1 MNPLNKPNSR
11 ILAILILL
19 VVGSTAFP
27 GLTGCGR
34 GSDVWRDTLYAIA
47 DSSPGLDAEAKREV
61 ARFEKALRSKAE
73 RKNIAR
79 SMRHFKDA
87 FRRVRWSYVEPVDEG
102 ALIDVAIEGLE
113 RVEEDVSQVVAPDEY
128 VDRALHR
135 MVASLDPHSGYLDA
149 EEYRDIDI
157 ATKGEF
163 GGIGVRAGM
172 DADSGAI
179 RVISPIEDTPADRAG
194 IKAGDLIVKIDGLP
208 IKGMDLAKA
217 VRLMRGAPGADIL
230 LTVERDGLRPFDV
243 SITRAVIR
251 IKSVRWRFEEGVGY
265 LRVSSFNRKVSDG
278 IRQALKDLRSKHGS
292 ALTGLVLDLR
302 NNPGGLLDQ
311 ALSLSDAF
319 LDDGVI
325 VSVRGRRERDNRA
338 YKAEDGDISGG
349 LPMVVLING
358 GSASASE
365 IVASAL
371 KENGRALIMGRQSF
385 GKGSVQTIAPLAR
398 SGALR
403 LTTALYY
410 GPNGHTIQAR
420 GVLPDIVIQEA
431 KTPVSTKNAGRPTLA
446 EEAVPRRREADLPDA
461 FPAEQE
467 WAKAARATLWETQ
480 CPTTRKEKDH
490 MLGCAHLYLR
500 MGSVANFLDRVGVL
514 AAM

>member
-1 MNPLNKPNSR
+1 MNPLNKPTSR
-11 ILAILILL
+11 ILAILVLL

-243 SITRAVIR
+243 SITRRHPYQI
-251 IKSVRWRFEEGVGY
+251 
-265 LRVSSFNRKVSDG
+265 
-278 IRQALKDLRSKHGS
+278 
-292 ALTGLVLDLR
+292 
-302 NNPGGLLDQ
+302 
-311 ALSLSDAF
+311 
-319 LDDGVI
+319 
-325 VSVRGRRERDNRA
+325 
-338 YKAEDGDISGG
+338 
-349 LPMVVLING
+349 
-358 GSASASE
+358 
-365 IVASAL
+365 
-371 KENGRALIMGRQSF
+371 
-385 GKGSVQTIAPLAR
+385 
-398 SGALR
+398 
-403 LTTALYY
+403 
-410 GPNGHTIQAR
+410 
-420 GVLPDIVIQEA
+420 
-431 KTPVSTKNAGRPTLA
+431 
-446 EEAVPRRREADLPDA
+446 
-461 FPAEQE
+461 
-467 WAKAARATLWETQ
+467 
-480 CPTTRKEKDH
+480 
-490 MLGCAHLYLR
+490 
-500 MGSVANFLDRVGVL
+500 GSVAFRGGRWISSRFELQSKGFGWYSTSLEGFKEQAWFGLDGTRPRSQEQSRRIVGSGVESFGRFP
-514 AAM
+514 